1 MNKWRH
7 YLAVGILGITLCW
20 GLTSCKSTKPIT
32 NPNTPVVNTT
42 TAFEADKYM
51 SLVASNNSTQANLTA
66 KVKVVVDVDGKS
78 VSTSGSLKMKKDDVI
93 QLSLVDPLLGV
104 MELGRMEFTKTRVL
118 IIDRVN
124 KQYVDLPYSDV
135 SFLKQA
141 NIDFNTLQSLF
152 WHEVFEPGKKTAKA
166 SDFQYQ
172 DNGDKI
178 NIMFVDQMLT
188 YRFATQKKQGQLSET
203 LITNNTDKTYRFVF
217 NYGNFTTFYSKQ
229 FPREMTMAFT
239 ADSQQTSLSM
249 SLSSLK
255 NASDWVARSS
265 APSKYTKADPEKLFK
280 MLVK

>member
-1 MNKWRH
+1 MI
-7 YLAVGILGITLCW
+7 VGMICIGTCIALS
-20 GLTSCKSTKPIT
+20 SCKSSK
-32 NPNTPVVNTT
+32 PVVNPNSPIVSTNTT
-42 TAFEADKYM
+42 FAADKYM
-51 SLVASNNSTQANLTA
+51 SMVASNNSTQANLTA

-118 IIDRVN
+118 IVDRVN
-124 KQYVDLPYSDV
+124 KQYVDVPYSDV
-135 SFLKQA
+135 SFLTKA
-141 NIDFNTLQSLF
+141 NIDFYTLQSLF

-172 DNGDKI
+172 DSGDNI
-178 NIMFVDQMLT
+178 NITFVDKMLT
-188 YRFATQKKQGQLSET
+188 YKFETQKKQGQLNHT
-203 LITNNTDKTYRFVF
+203 LITNNTDQTYRFAF
-217 NYGNFTTFYSKQ
+217 SYDKFTSFYNKP
-229 FPREMTMAFT
+229 FPREMTMSFTT
-239 ADSQQTSLSM
+239 ADQKTSLSM

-265 APSKYTKADPEKLFK
+265 APSKYTKANPETLFK

>member
-1 MNKWRH
+1 MRQSLH
-7 YLAVGILGITLCW
+7 MIVGMICIGSCIALS
-20 GLTSCKSTKPIT
+20 SCKSSK
-32 NPNTPVVNTT
+32 PVVNPNSPIVSTNTT
-42 TAFEADKYM
+42 FAADKYM
-51 SLVASNNSTQANLTA
+51 SMVASNNSTQANLTA

-118 IIDRVN
+118 IVDRVN
-124 KQYVDLPYSDV
+124 KQYVDVPYSDV
-135 SFLKQA
+135 SFLTKA
-141 NIDFNTLQSLF
+141 NIDFYTLQSLF

-172 DNGDKI
+172 DSGDNI
-178 NIMFVDQMLT
+178 NITFVDKMLT
-188 YRFATQKKQGQLSET
+188 YKFETQKKQGQLNHT
-203 LITNNTDKTYRFVF
+203 LITNNTDQTYRFAF
-217 NYGNFTTFYSKQ
+217 SYDKFTSFYNKP
-229 FPREMTMAFT
+229 FPREMTMSFT
-239 ADSQQTSLSM
+239 TANQKTSLSM

-265 APSKYTKADPEKLFK
+265 APSKYTKANPETLFK

>member
-1 MNKWRH
+1 MRQSLH
-7 YLAVGILGITLCW
+7 MIVGMICIGSCIALS
-20 GLTSCKSTKPIT
+20 SCKSSK
-32 NPNTPVVNTT
+32 PVVNPNSPIVSTNT
-42 TAFEADKYM
+42 MFAADKYM
-51 SLVASNNSTQANLTA
+51 SMVASNNSTQANLTA

-118 IIDRVN
+118 IVDRVN
-124 KQYVDLPYSDV
+124 KQYVDVPYSDV
-135 SFLKQA
+135 SFLTKA
-141 NIDFNTLQSLF
+141 NIDFYTLQSLF

-172 DNGDKI
+172 DSGDNI
-178 NIMFVDQMLT
+178 NITFIDKMLT
-188 YRFATQKKQGQLSET
+188 YNFETQKKQGQLNHT
-203 LITNNTDKTYRFVF
+203 LITNNTDQTYRFAF
-217 NYGNFTTFYSKQ
+217 SYDKFTSFYNKP
-229 FPREMTMAFT
+229 FPREMTMSFTT
-239 ADSQQTSLSM
+239 ADQKTSLSM

-265 APSKYTKADPEKLFK
+265 APSKYTKANPETLFK

>member
-1 MNKWRH
+1 MRQSLH
-7 YLAVGILGITLCW
+7 MIVGMICIGSCIALS
-20 GLTSCKSTKPIT
+20 SCKSSK
-32 NPNTPVVNTT
+32 PVVNPNSPIVSTNTT
-42 TAFEADKYM
+42 FVADKYM
-51 SLVASNNSTQANLTA
+51 SMVASNNSTQANLTA

-118 IIDRVN
+118 IVDRVN
-124 KQYVDLPYSDV
+124 KQYVDVPYSDV
-135 SFLKQA
+135 SFLTKA
-141 NIDFNTLQSLF
+141 NIDFYTLQSLF

-172 DNGDKI
+172 DSGDNI
-178 NIMFVDQMLT
+178 NITFVDKMVT
-188 YRFATQKKQGQLSET
+188 YKFETQKKQGQLNHT
-203 LITNNTDKTYRFVF
+203 LITNNTDQTYRFAF
-217 NYGNFTTFYSKQ
+217 SYDKFTSFYNKP
-229 FPREMTMAFT
+229 FPREMRMSFTT
-239 ADSQQTSLSM
+239 ADQKTSLSM

-265 APSKYTKADPEKLFK
+265 APSKYTKANPETLFK

>member
-1 MNKWRH
+1 MRQSLH
-7 YLAVGILGITLCW
+7 MIVGMICIGTCIALS
-20 GLTSCKSTKPIT
+20 SCKSSK
-32 NPNTPVVNTT
+32 PVVNPNSPIVSTNTT
-42 TAFEADKYM
+42 FAADKYM
-51 SLVASNNSTQANLTA
+51 SMVASNNSTQANLTA

-118 IIDRVN
+118 IVDRVN
-124 KQYVDLPYSDV
+124 KQYVDVPYSDV
-135 SFLKQA
+135 SFLTKA
-141 NIDFNTLQSLF
+141 NIDFYTLQSLF

-172 DNGDKI
+172 DSGDNI
-178 NIMFVDQMLT
+178 NITFVDKMLT
-188 YRFATQKKQGQLSET
+188 YKFETQKKQGQLNHT
-203 LITNNTDKTYRFVF
+203 LITNNTDQTYRFAF
-217 NYGNFTTFYSKQ
+217 SYDKFTSFYNKP
-229 FPREMTMAFT
+229 FPREMTMSFTT
-239 ADSQQTSLSM
+239 ADQKTSLSM

-265 APSKYTKADPEKLFK
+265 APSKYTKANPETLFK

>member
-1 MNKWRH
+1 MRQSLH
-7 YLAVGILGITLCW
+7 MIVGMICIGTCIALS
-20 GLTSCKSTKPIT
+20 SCKSSK
-32 NPNTPVVNTT
+32 PVVNPNSPIVSTNTT
-42 TAFEADKYM
+42 FAADKYM
-51 SLVASNNSTQANLTA
+51 SMVASNNSTQANLTA

-118 IIDRVN
+118 IVDRVN
-124 KQYVDLPYSDV
+124 KQYVDVPYSDV
-135 SFLKQA
+135 SFLTKA
-141 NIDFNTLQSLF
+141 NIDFYTLQSLF

-172 DNGDKI
+172 DSGDNI
-178 NIMFVDQMLT
+178 NITFVDKMLT
-188 YRFATQKKQGQLSET
+188 YKFETQKKQGQLNHT
-203 LITNNTDKTYRFVF
+203 LITNNTDQTYRFAF
-217 NYGNFTTFYSKQ
+217 SYDKFTSFYNKP
-229 FPREMTMAFT
+229 FPREMTMSFTT
-239 ADSQQTSLSM
+239 ADQKTSLSM

-265 APSKYTKADPEKLFK
+265 APSKYTKASPETLFK

>member
-1 MNKWRH
+1 MRQSLH
-7 YLAVGILGITLCW
+7 MIVGMICIGSCIALS
-20 GLTSCKSTKPIT
+20 SCKSSK
-32 NPNTPVVNTT
+32 PVVNPNSPIVSTNTT
-42 TAFEADKYM
+42 FAADKYM
-51 SLVASNNSTQANLTA
+51 SMVVSNNSTQANLTA

-118 IIDRVN
+118 IVDRVN
-124 KQYVDLPYSDV
+124 KQYVDVPYSDV
-135 SFLKQA
+135 SFLTKA
-141 NIDFNTLQSLF
+141 NIDFYTLQSLF

-172 DNGDKI
+172 DSGDNI
-178 NIMFVDQMLT
+178 NITFVDKMLT
-188 YRFATQKKQGQLSET
+188 YKFETQKKQGQLNHT
-203 LITNNTDKTYRFVF
+203 LITNNTDQTYRFAF
-217 NYGNFTTFYSKQ
+217 SYDKFTSFYNKP
-229 FPREMTMAFT
+229 FPREMTMSFTT
-239 ADSQQTSLSM
+239 ADQKTSLSM

-265 APSKYTKADPEKLFK
+265 APSKYTKANPETLFK

>member
-1 MNKWRH
+1 MRQSLH
-7 YLAVGILGITLCW
+7 MIVGMICIGSCIALS
-20 GLTSCKSTKPIT
+20 SCKSSK
-32 NPNTPVVNTT
+32 PVVNPNSPIVSTNTT
-42 TAFEADKYM
+42 FAADKYM
-51 SLVASNNSTQANLTA
+51 SMVASNNSTQANLTA

-118 IIDRVN
+118 IVDRVN
-124 KQYVDLPYSDV
+124 KQYVDVPYSDV
-135 SFLKQA
+135 SFLTKA
-141 NIDFNTLQSLF
+141 NIDFYTLQSLF

-172 DNGDKI
+172 DSGDNI
-178 NIMFVDQMLT
+178 NITFVDKMLT
-188 YRFATQKKQGQLSET
+188 YKFETQKKQGQLNHT
-203 LITNNTDKTYRFVF
+203 LITNNTDQTYRFAF
-217 NYGNFTTFYSKQ
+217 SYDKFTSFYNKP
-229 FPREMTMAFT
+229 FPREMTMSFTT
-239 ADSQQTSLSM
+239 ADQKTSLSM

-265 APSKYTKADPEKLFK
+265 APSKYTKANPETLFK

>member
-1 MNKWRH
+1 MRQSLH
-7 YLAVGILGITLCW
+7 MIVGMICIGSCIALS
-20 GLTSCKSTKPIT
+20 SCKSSK
-32 NPNTPVVNTT
+32 PVVNPNSPIVSTNTT
-42 TAFEADKYM
+42 FAADKYM
-51 SLVASNNSTQANLTA
+51 SMVASNNSTQANLTA

-118 IIDRVN
+118 IVDRVN
-124 KQYVDLPYSDV
+124 KQYVDVPYSDV
-135 SFLKQA
+135 SFLTKA
-141 NIDFNTLQSLF
+141 NIDFYTLQSLF

-172 DNGDKI
+172 DSGDNI
-178 NIMFVDQMLT
+178 NITFVDKMLT
-188 YRFATQKKQGQLSET
+188 YKFETQKKQGQLNHT
-203 LITNNTDKTYRFVF
+203 LITNNTDQTYRFAF
-217 NYGNFTTFYSKQ
+217 SYDKFTSFYNKP
-229 FPREMTMAFT
+229 FPREMTMSLTT
-239 ADSQQTSLSM
+239 ADQKTSLSM

-265 APSKYTKADPEKLFK
+265 APSKYTKANPETLFK

>member
-1 MNKWRH
+1 MRQSLH
-7 YLAVGILGITLCW
+7 MIVGMICIGSCIALS
-20 GLTSCKSTKPIT
+20 SCKSSK
-32 NPNTPVVNTT
+32 PVVNPNSPIVSTNTT
-42 TAFEADKYM
+42 FAADKYM
-51 SLVASNNSTQANLTA
+51 SMVASNNSTQANLTA

-118 IIDRVN
+118 IVDRVN
-124 KQYVDLPYSDV
+124 KQYVDVPYSDV
-135 SFLKQA
+135 SFLTKA
-141 NIDFNTLQSLF
+141 NIDFYTLQSLF

-172 DNGDKI
+172 DSGDNI
-178 NIMFVDQMLT
+178 NITFIDKMLT
-188 YRFATQKKQGQLSET
+188 YKFETQKKQGQLNHT
-203 LITNNTDKTYRFVF
+203 LITNNTDQTYRFAF
-217 NYGNFTTFYSKQ
+217 SYDKFTSFYNKP
-229 FPREMTMAFT
+229 FPREMTMSFTT
-239 ADSQQTSLSM
+239 ADQKTSLSM

-265 APSKYTKADPEKLFK
+265 APSKYTKANPETLFK

>member
-1 MNKWRH
+1 MRQSL
-7 YLAVGILGITLCW
+7 YMIVGMICIGSCIALS
-20 GLTSCKSTKPIT
+20 SCKSSK
-32 NPNTPVVNTT
+32 PVVNPNSPIVSTNTT
-42 TAFEADKYM
+42 FAADKYM
-51 SLVASNNSTQANLTA
+51 SMVASNNSTQANLTA

-118 IIDRVN
+118 IVDRVN
-124 KQYVDLPYSDV
+124 KQYVDVPYSDV
-135 SFLKQA
+135 SFLTKA
-141 NIDFNTLQSLF
+141 NIDFYTLQSLF

-172 DNGDKI
+172 DSGDNI
-178 NIMFVDQMLT
+178 NITFVDKMLT
-188 YRFATQKKQGQLSET
+188 YKFETQKKQGQLNHT
-203 LITNNTDKTYRFVF
+203 LITNNTDQTYRFAF
-217 NYGNFTTFYSKQ
+217 SYDKFTSFYNKP
-229 FPREMTMAFT
+229 FPREMTMSFTT
-239 ADSQQTSLSM
+239 ADQKTSLSM

-265 APSKYTKADPEKLFK
+265 APSKYTKANPETLFK

>member
-1 MNKWRH
+1 M
-7 YLAVGILGITLCW
+7 
-20 GLTSCKSTKPIT
+20 
-32 NPNTPVVNTT
+32 
-42 TAFEADKYM
+42 
-51 SLVASNNSTQANLTA
+51 VASNNSTQANLTA

-118 IIDRVN
+118 IVDRVN
-124 KQYVDLPYSDV
+124 KQYVDVPYSDV
-135 SFLKQA
+135 SFLTKA
-141 NIDFNTLQSLF
+141 NIDFYTLQSLF

-172 DNGDKI
+172 DSGDNI
-178 NIMFVDQMLT
+178 NITFIDKMLT
-188 YRFATQKKQGQLSET
+188 YKFETQKKQGQLNHT
-203 LITNNTDKTYRFVF
+203 LITNNTDQTYRFAF
-217 NYGNFTTFYSKQ
+217 SYDKFTSFYNKP
-229 FPREMTMAFT
+229 FPREMTMSFTT
-239 ADSQQTSLSM
+239 ADQKTSLSM

-265 APSKYTKADPEKLFK
+265 APSKYTKANPETLFK

>member
-1 MNKWRH
+1 MRQSLH
-7 YLAVGILGITLCW
+7 MIVGMICIGTCIALS
-20 GLTSCKSTKPIT
+20 SCKSSK
-32 NPNTPVVNTT
+32 PVVNPNSPIVSTNTT
-42 TAFEADKYM
+42 FAADKYM
-51 SLVASNNSTQANLTA
+51 SMVASNNSTQANLTA

-118 IIDRVN
+118 IVDRVN
-124 KQYVDLPYSDV
+124 KQYVDVPYSDV
-135 SFLKQA
+135 SFLTKA
-141 NIDFNTLQSLF
+141 NIDFYTLQSLF

-172 DNGDKI
+172 DSGDNI
-178 NIMFVDQMLT
+178 NITFIDKMLT
-188 YRFATQKKQGQLSET
+188 YKFETQKKQGQLNHT
-203 LITNNTDKTYRFVF
+203 LITNNTDQTYRFAF
-217 NYGNFTTFYSKQ
+217 SYDKFTSFYNKP
-229 FPREMTMAFT
+229 FPREMMMSFTT
-239 ADSQQTSLSM
+239 ADQKTSLSM

-265 APSKYTKADPEKLFK
+265 APSKYTKANPETLFK

>member
-1 MNKWRH
+1 MRH
-7 YLAVGILGITLCW
+7 SLHMIVGMICIGTCIALS
-20 GLTSCKSTKPIT
+20 SCKSSK
-32 NPNTPVVNTT
+32 PVVNPNSPIVSTNTT
-42 TAFEADKYM
+42 FAADKYM
-51 SLVASNNSTQANLTA
+51 SMVASNNSTQANLTA

-118 IIDRVN
+118 IVDRVN
-124 KQYVDLPYSDV
+124 KQYVDVPYSDV
-135 SFLKQA
+135 SFLTKA
-141 NIDFNTLQSLF
+141 NIDFYTLQSLF

-172 DNGDKI
+172 DSGDNI
-178 NIMFVDQMLT
+178 NITFVDKMLT
-188 YRFATQKKQGQLSET
+188 YKFETQKKQGQLNHT
-203 LITNNTDKTYRFVF
+203 LITNNTDQTYRFAF
-217 NYGNFTTFYSKQ
+217 SYDKFTSFYNKP
-229 FPREMTMAFT
+229 FPREMTMSFTT
-239 ADSQQTSLSM
+239 ADQKTSLSM

-265 APSKYTKADPEKLFK
+265 APSKYTKANPETLFK

>member
-1 MNKWRH
+1 MRQSLH
-7 YLAVGILGITLCW
+7 MIVGMICIGTCIALS
-20 GLTSCKSTKPIT
+20 SCKSSK
-32 NPNTPVVNTT
+32 PVVNPNSPIVSTNTT
-42 TAFEADKYM
+42 FAADKYM
-51 SLVASNNSTQANLTA
+51 SMVASNNSTQANLTA

-118 IIDRVN
+118 IVDRVN
-124 KQYVDLPYSDV
+124 KQYVDVPYSDV
-135 SFLKQA
+135 SFLTKA
-141 NIDFNTLQSLF
+141 NIDFYTLQSLF

-172 DNGDKI
+172 DSGDNI
-178 NIMFVDQMLT
+178 NITFIDKMLT
-188 YRFATQKKQGQLSET
+188 YKFETQKKQGQLNHT
-203 LITNNTDKTYRFVF
+203 LITNNTDQTYRFAF
-217 NYGNFTTFYSKQ
+217 SYDKFTSFYNKP
-229 FPREMTMAFT
+229 FPREMTMSFTT
-239 ADSQQTSLSM
+239 ADQKTSLSM

-265 APSKYTKADPEKLFK
+265 APSKYTKANPETLFK

>member
-1 MNKWRH
+1 MRQSLH
-7 YLAVGILGITLCW
+7 MIVGMICIGTCIALS
-20 GLTSCKSTKPIT
+20 SCKSSK
-32 NPNTPVVNTT
+32 PVVNPNSPIVSTNTT
-42 TAFEADKYM
+42 FAADKYM
-51 SLVASNNSTQANLTA
+51 SMVASNNSTQANLTA

-118 IIDRVN
+118 IVDRVN
-124 KQYVDLPYSDV
+124 KQYVDVPYSDV
-135 SFLKQA
+135 SFLTKA
-141 NIDFNTLQSLF
+141 NIDFYTLQSLF

-172 DNGDKI
+172 DSGDNI
-178 NIMFVDQMLT
+178 NITFVDKMLT
-188 YRFATQKKQGQLSET
+188 YKFETQKKQGQLNHT
-203 LITNNTDKTYRFVF
+203 LITNNTDQTYRFAF
-217 NYGNFTTFYSKQ
+217 SYDKFTSFCNKP
-229 FPREMTMAFT
+229 FPREMTMSFTT
-239 ADSQQTSLSM
+239 ADQKTSLSM

-265 APSKYTKADPEKLFK
+265 APSKYTKANPETLFK